1 MLYLDSM
8 FEAGGLTLFR
18 EYSPSGSTSTASNRY
33 LFMPRNPQLVME
45 AGQPLFQLLIY
56 RRDITDNP
64 EFNEGDRP
72 GGAFLTMT
80 VGLGVPQSTLDAV
93 KAELERL
100 TGGEVELAPVPFEEG
115 SVRISAL
122 GASAGRVP
130 GLEEEGE
137 EETAA
142 AEAERGPRFVEK
154 IIGTSSP
161 NLYPDYRSVFQIELD
176 HEGAQLMRASLE
188 DPGATQIAV
197 AYDLAYRGLMPA
209 YEAKI
214 TIDFKQSYSYLRTR
228 FAMNTLAFKSDLDGE
243 FERLQKEGHIKIE
256 SADYLQS
263 DPAKL
268 AEHAEKLNTLA
279 KELATWAF
287 FKPGLT
293 PGRVLAEDRGTLTVY
308 DPTEDAK
315 KNDVGFTSPILAA
328 GTGKGSP
335 ADVAGP
341 RNQGDS
347 ANPSTT
353 RVGGEPAPPPA
364 AAPAEGDAT
373 AAKGAGGAVEAWNKM
388 GRPQAAFLLKSL
400 SQEEQQIITY
410 DLRQVAATVRRASPQ
425 GSIRV
430 MPGATQLPGRIK
442 EVDLNAAFFDQVAG
456 TVTTTADLASAG
468 VTSMLVKLRYGVRD
482 DGTAPKDTKEI
493 PLVNTGDSGS
503 YTFFMDRRHSVE
515 LEYQVIVNYKAG
527 FAIGDTQTQ
536 STSPW
541 IRTTTRNLDIDPR
554 SVGVVFPVNLVLG
567 AVDWQSVRNIQST
580 VRYQSDG
587 VRGERTVLLTEG
599 SPAAVVPVRPPD
611 GQSRKFTVSNRFFY
625 ETAEEVVEL
634 EGEGDSTVV
643 VNPPTARAVP
653 ISITAADPLGRL
665 RKVSVEL
672 SYTPGTG
679 QPEQSRLVEL
689 PGDGASA
696 AWTLFR
702 PDDRTEARYRHRET
716 LFAKN
721 GTTDTGD
728 WEQTIERQLIVGDV
742 FEGLL
747 EVEARIL
754 VPDFASIGYMGAKLH
769 LEYPDAPPQADGSV
783 EKFFTGPP
791 EPFVWRV
798 PKKPGG
804 SGQYQYTVQ
813 WVRTNST
820 IETVGPVT
828 SAEELL
834 LLFPPV
840 GG

>member
-1 MLYLDSM
+1 MLYLDSSL
-8 FEAGGLTLFR
+8 EIEGLTLYR
-18 EYSPSGSTSTASNRY
+18 EYDPSNRSKRFYY
-33 LFMPRNPQLVME
+33 LPRPSPQLVVE

-64 EFNEGDRP
+64 DFHEGEETA
-72 GGAFLTMT
+72 GGFLTMT

-93 KAELERL
+93 RAELEKL
-100 TGGEVELAPVPFEEG
+100 TGGDVELAPVPFEDG

-130 GLEEEGE
+130 GLDEGE
-137 EETAA
+137 EEAGA

-154 IIGTSSP
+154 IIGAARP
-161 NLYPDYRSVFQIELD
+161 NLTQDHRTVFQIQLSQ
-176 HEGAQLMRASLE
+176 EGAMLMRASLE
-188 DPGATQIAV
+188 DSGASQV
-197 AYDLAYRGLMPA
+197 VCLYDLVYRGVMPA
-209 YEAKI
+209 HEAKI

-228 FAMNTLAFKSDLDGE
+228 FAMNSLWFKSDIDIE
-243 FERLQKEGHIKIE
+243 MERLQKEGHIKIE

-268 AEHAEKLNTLA
+268 AEHAEKLNALA

-315 KNDVGFTSPILAA
+315 RNDAGFTSPLLAA

-341 RNQGDS
+341 RNQGES

-353 RVGGEPAPPPA
+353 RVGGQPAPPPA
-364 AAPAEGDAT
+364 AAPAEGGGAT
-373 AAKGAGGAVEAWNKM
+373 AAAGAGGAVEAWNKM

-400 SQEEQQIITY
+400 TQEEQQIITY
-410 DLRQVAATVRRASPQ
+410 DLRQVAATTRSASPQ
-425 GSIRV
+425 GSIRL
-430 MPGATQLPGRIK
+430 MPGAAQLPGRIK
-442 EVDLNAAFFDQVAG
+442 EVDLGADFFDRVAG

-468 VTSMLVKLRYGVRD
+468 VTSMVVKLRYGVRD
-482 DGTAPKDTKEI
+482 DGTAPKDTAEVT
-493 PLVNTGDSGS
+493 LDSTGDQGT
-503 YTFFMDRRHSVE
+503 YAFFMDRRHSME
-515 LEYQVIVNYKAG
+515 LEYQVVVNYKAG
-527 FAIGDTQTQ
+527 YAIGDTQTQ
-536 STSPW
+536 VTSQW

-554 SVGVVFPVNLVLG
+554 SVGVVFPVNLVVG
-567 AVDWQSVRNIQST
+567 AVDWTSVRNVQST

-587 VRGERTVLLTEG
+587 VRGERTVLLSET
-599 SPAAVVPVRPPD
+599 SPSAVVPVRPADPQARRY
-611 GQSRKFTVSNRFFY
+611 GVSSTFFY
-625 ETAEEVVEL
+625 ETAQEVVDV

-643 VNPPTARAVP
+643 LNPPTARAVP
-653 ISITAADPLGRL
+653 ISISAADPLGRF
-665 RKVSVEL
+665 RKLTVEL
-672 SYTPGTG
+672 SYTPGPG
-679 QPEQSRLVEL
+679 QAEQSRLVEL

-702 PDDRTEARYRHRET
+702 PDDRTEAKYSYRVT
-716 LFAKN
+716 KFGKD

-728 WEQTIERQLIVGDV
+728 WERTVERQLIVGDV
-742 FEGLL
+742 FSGLL
-747 EVEARIL
+747 EVEARFL
-754 VPDFASIGYMGAKLH
+754 VPDFASLGYIGAKLH

-783 EKFFTGPP
+783 EKFFTGSA

-798 PKKPGG
+798 PKRAGG
-804 SGQYQYTVQ
+804 SAQYRYTVQ

-820 IETVGPVT
+820 METVGPTT
-828 SAEELL
+828 SIEELL

>member
-8 FEAGGLTLFR
+8 LEVGGLTLFR
-18 EYSPSGSTSTASNRY
+18 DYSPSNTTSNRY
-33 LFMPRNPQLVME
+33 FYMPRNPQLVIE

-64 EFNEGDRP
+64 DFNQGDQP
-72 GGAFLTMT
+72 GGGFLTMT
-80 VGLGVPQSTLDAV
+80 VGFGVSQSTLDAV
-93 KAELERL
+93 KAELRSF

-122 GASAGRVP
+122 GASAGRVA
-130 GLEEEGE
+130 GLEGE
-137 EETAA
+137 EEEETGAA
-142 AEAERGPRFVEK
+142 VAERGPRFVET
-154 IIGTSSP
+154 IIGAASP
-161 NLYPDYRSVFQIELD
+161 NLYPDYQSVFQIQLS
-176 HEGAQLMRASLE
+176 HEGALLMRASLE
-188 DPGATQIAV
+188 DPGASQIAMV
-197 AYDLAYRGLMPA
+197 GDFAYRGLMPA

-228 FAMNTLAFKSDLDGE
+228 FAMNSLWFKSDVDAE
-243 FERLQKEGHIKIE
+243 VEHLQKEGHIKIE
-256 SADYLQS
+256 AADYLQS
-263 DPAKL
+263 DPGKL
-268 AEHAEKLNTLA
+268 AENAGKLNELA

-315 KNDVGFTSPILAA
+315 RNDVGFTSPILAA
-328 GTGKGSP
+328 ATGKGSP

-353 RVGGEPAPPPA
+353 RVGGQPAPPPA
-364 AAPAEGDAT
+364 APPAEGGAT
-373 AAKGAGGAVEAWNKM
+373 AAAGAGGAVEAWNKM

-400 SQEEQQIITY
+400 TQAEEQIITY
-410 DLRQVAATVRRASPQ
+410 DLRQVAATIRRASPQ

-430 MPGATQLPGRIK
+430 MPGAAQLPGRIK
-442 EVDLNAAFFDQVAG
+442 EVDLDAAFFDQVAG

-468 VTSMLVKLRYGVRD
+468 VTSMVVKLRYGVDD

-493 PLVNTGDSGS
+493 ALDATGDSES
-503 YTFFMDRRHSVE
+503 YAFFMDRRHSME
-515 LEYQVIVNYKAG
+515 LEYQVVVNYKAG

-580 VRYQSDG
+580 VRYQSNG

-599 SPAAVVPVRPPD
+599 STSAVVPVRPPD
-611 GQSRKFTVSNRFFY
+611 GQSRRYSVSNRFFY
-625 ETAEEVVEL
+625 DTTEEVVEL

-643 VNPPTARAVP
+643 INPPTARAVP
-653 ISITAADPLGRL
+653 ISISAADPLGRL
-665 RKVSVEL
+665 RKVTVEL
-672 SYTPGTG
+672 SYTPGPD

-702 PDDRTEARYRHRET
+702 PDDRTVAKYGYRVT
-716 LFAKN
+716 LFDKN

-747 EVEARIL
+747 EVEARFL
-754 VPDFASIGYMGAKLH
+754 VADFASLGFMGAKLH
-769 LEYPDAPPQADGSV
+769 LEYPDAPPQADASV
-783 EKFFTGPP
+783 EKFFTGTP
-791 EPFVWRV
+791 EPFIWRV

-804 SGQYQYTVQ
+804 TGQYQYTVQ
-813 WVRTNST
+813 WIRANST
-820 IETVGPVT
+820 TETVGLVT